1 MEPPVCDPMAAGK
14 MRAATPAAE
23 PLLEPPGVCAV
34 FQALRVGEGSP
45 LANWVVMALP
55 IMTAP
60 AWRNSAT
67 EWASWSG
74 T

>member
-1 MEPPVCDPMAAGK
+1 

-34 FQALRVGEGSP
+34 FQGLRVGDGSP
-45 LANWVVMALP
+45 LANCVVTALP
-55 IMTAP
+55 MMTAP
-60 AWRNSAT
+60 AFRSSAT

-74 T
+74 TWSA